1 MPTIKLHEATKQ
13 FKLQNKLAMY
23 FLEKINLPVKSH
35 SSVITF
41 DQLELLRELSESPK
55 KVAALET
62 EMKKPPKGTPASQ
75 PAQPPKG
82 TGADAQPSKPAKPKA
97 AEKKPAAKTAAP
109 EKKEPETKALEKK
122 EPEKKAPEKKE
133 APKKAATEKK
143 PAGEVPKAAPTV
155 ASKPPLAPKT
165 PPPAPAPKPAAP
177 TAPPAAVR
185 TPESPK
191 GTPRQESGQP
201 AAVKAPPAPARTVA
215 PGPVISKPAA
225 PPAAAKPPV
234 AAPAAPPAGT
244 PASRPGQPPTGTPAS
259 RPGQPQAQRIFRPS
273 PPQNRRP
280 MGPHGQYGQRRPEQ
294 RPTHPRKPRPE
305 KIVEPLNLPAKIQI
319 TDFTTV
325 KELAESLTIRLQ
337 ILEDKIAQM
346 KMNYR
351 GNQIMDSAD
360 IEKLCADYGVEV
372 EILPYEDFVF
382 QTQVAKSGGKLTPRP
397 PVVTVMG
404 HVDHGKTTLLDTL
417 RKTRVAEK
425 EAGGIT
431 QKIGAY
437 KLNTPE
443 GTIVFID
450 TPGHEAFTN
459 LRARGA
465 KVTDLVILVVAAN
478 DGVQPQTVEAIRH
491 AQAAGVPMIVAIN
504 KIDIQGADSEKV
516 KQELNKHG
524 ILVEAWGG
532 KVVSVDIS
540 AKMNKNLDT
549 LLEMIQLTAQM
560 QELKAYADIPARGT
574 IIESRLDPQLGPI
587 GTVLIQHGRLK
598 KGDYFI
604 CGNSLG
610 KIKSI
615 FDDGGRMINEAKVPD
630 PIEIMGFE
638 DVPQAGDV
646 FQVVN
651 DLEKAK
657 KIIDMR
663 RVTQKAAKNKDF
675 LADKKL
681 SLQNLFTLVEQDKI
695 QTFPVIVKADN
706 FGSAEVLEQIL
717 VRLSQ
722 DKLKI
727 EVMHSGLGNITEGDI
742 LLASTSGAVILGF
755 NVRAPQKI
763 LSMAKMEK
771 VEIRLYSVIYHLV
784 EDIEKAVKGKIGP
797 QYQETRIGEVEILQ
811 KFKISNVGLVA
822 GCVVRDG
829 KVTRKSKVKVM
840 RGGDLVFEGEI
851 ESLKRIKDE
860 VSEVRAGTEC
870 GIRIKNFN
878 TFETG
883 DILEVYETSII
894 P

>member
-1 MPTIKLHEATKQ
+1 MSTIKLHEATKQ

-35 SSVITF
+35 SSVINV
-41 DQLELLRELSESPK
+41 DQLELLRELSGSPK
-55 KVAALET
+55 KIAALET
-62 EMKKPPKGTPASQ
+62 ELSKGKASKAAAAAKEIAATKKAAAKKPAASDKKEPAAEKTPGAKKAVEKKAGEKTAPEKKAAPPKGTEATGPAETAAAEPPAVAKKAVPEKPAAAAKAPDLAVAKPAPAPAHPPAAKPAPAPAPAHPPAAPTMPAQSPKGTAATGPAQ
-75 PAQPPKG
+75 SPKGTAATGPAQPP
-82 TGADAQPSKPAKPKA
+82 PAV
-97 AEKKPAAKTAAP
+97 KTA
-109 EKKEPETKALEKK
+109 
-122 EPEKKAPEKKE
+122 
-133 APKKAATEKK
+133 
-143 PAGEVPKAAPTV
+143 
-155 ASKPPLAPKT
+155 
-165 PPPAPAPKPAAP
+165 PAPAPRPAP
-177 TAPPAAVR
+177 QAPP
-185 TPESPK
+185 P
-191 GTPRQESGQP
+191 QP
-201 AAVKAPPAPARTVA
+201 H
-215 PGPVISKPAA
+215 
-225 PPAAAKPPV
+225 
-234 AAPAAPPAGT
+234 
-244 PASRPGQPPTGTPAS
+244 
-259 RPGQPQAQRIFRPS
+259 RIFRPS

-280 MGPHGQYGQRRPEQ
+280 MGQHGQHGQYGQRRPDQ
-294 RPTHPRKPRPE
+294 RPSRPQQPKKE

-319 TDFTTV
+319 TDFATV
-325 KELAESLTIRLQ
+325 KELAEQLTIRLK
-337 ILEDKIAQM
+337 ILEEKIAQM
-346 KMNYR
+346 KMNYQ
-351 GNQIMDSAD
+351 GNQIMESAD
-360 IEKLCADYGVEV
+360 IERLCADYGVEV

-437 KLNTPE
+437 KLRTPE

-504 KIDIQGADSEKV
+504 KIDIQGADSERV

-540 AKMNKNLDT
+540 AKMNKNLGT
-549 LLEMIQLTAQM
+549 LLEMIQLVAQL
-560 QELKAYADIPARGT
+560 QELKAYAEIPARGT

-615 FDDGGRMINEAKVPD
+615 FDDGGQMINQAKVPD

-638 DVPQAGDV
+638 DVPQAGDI
-646 FQVVN
+646 FQVVD

-675 LADKKL
+675 LTEKKA
-681 SLQNLFTLVEQDKI
+681 SLQNLFQMVEQNKI
-695 QTFPVIVKADN
+695 LTFPVIVKADN

-811 KFKISNVGLVA
+811 KFKISNVGIVA

-840 RGGDLVFEGEI
+840 RGSDLLFEGEI

-870 GIRIKNFN
+870 GIRIKNFSN
-878 TFETG
+878 IETG